1 MSESADQA
9 RTRRRWITLAEFVAV
24 AGLLIGALTL
34 YLNWSD
40 RQEERADRAQ
50 ATAAEGKA
58 KARVTLVGTVKPGG
72 ESISLA
78 DPAHVF
84 SAATIRFPAALGIRP
99 VDLMPGPTI
108 QAGSFSNR
116 LLELTD
122 KGTDERQGRLPV
134 LITVTW
140 WDGDAR
146 HSDTARYD
154 ILWATEG
161 RLLRGRVLRLTGFA
175 LADRSASP
183 AALERAWARQKP

>member
-40 RQEERADRAQ
+40 RREEREDKAQ
-50 ATAAEGKA
+50 AAAAEGKA
-58 KARVTLVGTVKPGG
+58 KAHVTLVGTVKQGG
-72 ESISLA
+72 ASIALA
-78 DPAHVF
+78 DPAHTF
-84 SAATIRFPAALGIRP
+84 SAATIRFPAALRIRP

-122 KGTDERQGRLPV
+122 EGADERQGRLPV

-146 HSDTARYD
+146 HRDTARYD

-161 RLLRGRVLRLTGFA
+161 RVLRGRALRVTGFA